1 MAGGDHG
8 SGVDPTDVVHF
19 RAGRAAPSPAPGDGA
34 LEVAFSLDAALV
46 DVFPTTLRSLTAH
59 TVVPLRVT
67 LLTRGIDAAA
77 VAAISRDQP
86 DVAVAW
92 FAAEGLRYP
101 PLELLGHTTIS
112 TMDRLWLP
120 RIVGWADRVVYLD
133 IDVAVQDDIRP
144 LHDRDLEGRPLAARP
159 SLHPDWRTGTALAA
173 ALVPRLPAEAAAAFH
188 DEFGPPAAMGFPCF
202 NAGVLV
208 LDLRGAARLRLHP
221 PRAPAGARLPAP
233 RPARPQPLLPGPL
246 RPARAALEPL
256 RRPGDARRPRD
267 HPLRG
272 AAEAVAPRPLPARR
286 GMAAAPDGSGGDRGP
301 RAAGRGM
308 TTRRRGRRRFLV
320 AAIAVGDDHGRM
332 PPSGRP

>member
-8 SGVDPTDVVHF
+8 SGVDPTAVLHF

-67 LLTRGIDAAA
+67 LLTRGIGPRS
-77 VAAISRDQP
+77 VAAISRDAP
-86 DVAVAW
+86 GIAVAW
-92 FAAEGLRYP
+92 FAAEALHYP
-101 PLELLGHTTIS
+101 PLDLLGHTTIS

-120 RIVGWADRVVYLD
+120 RVMGWADRVVYLD

-208 LDLRGAARLRLHP
+208 LDLVALRAGDFTRHTLRLARDYRLHDQHALNLFCRGRFAP
-221 PRAPAGARLPAP
+221 LEPRWNHFVGQETLADPAIIHYAGLRKPWLPAP
-233 RPARPQPLLPGPL
+233 CPLGEAWL
-246 RPARAALEPL
+246 RHRTA
-256 RRPGDARRPRD
+256 
-267 HPLRG
+267 RG
-272 AAEAVAPRPLPARR
+272 ATGAPEPP
-286 GMAAAPDGSGGDRGP
+286 
-301 RAAGRGM
+301 AAG
-308 TTRRRGRRRFLV
+308 
-320 AAIAVGDDHGRM
+320 
-332 PPSGRP
+332 